1 MMSGAC
7 GRVAFLLCALLEAAA
22 AHADLIEPPA
32 DAAEGQDFVAEADDS
47 LADGDV
53 ELGLT
58 AEGRGIGAVRQRRR
72 VQVRDQDFAGAWRE
86 GRDDP
91 LGGGSLRREMGS
103 GRVSVGKLSTRW
115 GRGLAWGGA
124 RDPWRRTLDRSRA
137 DDPRIAVVR
146 PASGKGIALERDGAL
161 QVEALAGRI
170 EKHGMAGTRFRRG
183 PIAAGTIVERG
194 AGAIGTVAL
203 TTDDDQA
210 ELAFDPHG
218 RWTAE
223 LLHQRAIGR
232 TWIASSVRG
241 GSAGFRPAGGR
252 RTVPPRSMAV
262 EWAAP
267 AGPFDASALG
277 ALWRWNPGRA
287 GGRLA
292 LEVSR
297 EMAHHA
303 ALALG
308 FEEQHGSRRPTGG
321 RIGDIRQGLW
331 GEWRATSDPVALA
344 LRHEVFGAQPFARE
358 AVRVVSSFQLDAPLG
373 FGWAARLVHTSYR
386 VRRGES
392 LYLPEPASDRV
403 VLRALSGDGERTRV
417 ELQAPI
423 AGGRVNAGLTWDDT
437 RGRTTRPRWSVEWA
451 RRARSRR
458 ATPARGTEE
467 TR

>member
-1 MMSGAC
+1 MNKRAW
-7 GRVAFLLCALLEAAA
+7 LLLLACALT
-22 AHADLIEPPA
+22 HADAIADLVEPPS
-32 DAAEGQDFVAEADDS
+32 DAAEGQDYVAEFADS

-53 ELGLT
+53 ELGLA
-58 AEGRGIGAVRQRRR
+58 AEGRGGGVTRQRRR
-72 VQVRDQDFAGAWRE
+72 VQLRDQDFAGAWRE

-91 LGGGSLRREMGS
+91 LGGGSLRRNVAG
-103 GRVSVGKLSTRW
+103 GRVSVGRLSTRW

-124 RDPWRRTLDRSRA
+124 RDPWRRTVERTDDDSR
-137 DDPRIAVVR
+137 RTTLVR
-146 PASGKGIALERDGAL
+146 PASGKGIAIERGQSV

-170 EKHGMAGTRFRRG
+170 EKRSMAGGRVRRG
-183 PIAAGTIVERG
+183 KVAAGTIVERG
-194 AGAIGTVAL
+194 AGAIGSLAL
-203 TTDDDQA
+203 VTDSDQA

-218 RWTAE
+218 RWSAE
-223 LLHQRAIGR
+223 FLHEREVGSGWIGTR
-232 TWIASSVRG
+232 VRG
-241 GSAGFRPAGGR
+241 GSAAFRPAGGR
-252 RTVPPRSMAV
+252 RTVPTRSLAV
-262 EWAAP
+262 EWDAP

-292 LEVSR
+292 LEVRR

-308 FEEQHGSRRPTGG
+308 FEEQHGSRRPVGG
-321 RIGDIRQGLW
+321 RDSDIRQGLW
-331 GEWRATSDPVALA
+331 GEWRAASEPVVLA
-344 LRHEVFGAQPFARE
+344 LRHEVFGARSFARD
-358 AVRVVSSFQLDAPLG
+358 AVRVASSLQMDAPLG

-423 AGGRVNAGLTWDDT
+423 AGGRVRAGLAWDDT
-437 RGRTTRPRWSVEWA
+437 RGRTSRPRWSVEWA
-451 RRARSRR
+451 RRARTRR
-458 ATPARGTEE
+458 EPPARGTEE